1 MPAVTSRPNS
11 NLSSPSSRYNR
22 DKYGDIFSQTRR
34 AILLLTALL
43 FVVGSAVL
51 SLNLRAVP
59 KTELAVVALA
69 VLYVLA
75 ASTLQP
81 PHTSSSKDRIKPLAR
96 DRQLSRIAVRI
107 FLISSFLI
115 SIAAPWIWLT
125 CFRTTL
131 SQRRLL
137 GPHLFLMMAQVLFE
151 IWSYRTTV
159 SLLLRITIP
168 VAFVSYRIRLLVDW
182 VKKSSFI
189 ILTNSQAKSN
199 LADRLM
205 FALAMVNLVFWGI
218 ILFYVLLLKVC
229 PPYFLE
235 NKLVS
240 KKDVNKKM

>member
-1 MPAVTSRPNS
+1 MLAVTGPNS

-22 DKYGDIFSQTRR
+22 DKYGDTFSKTRR
-34 AILLLTALL
+34 AILLLIALV

-59 KTELAVVALA
+59 KTELGVVTLA

-81 PHTSSSKDRIKPLAR
+81 PQIPSSKDRVKPLAR
-96 DRQLSRIAVRI
+96 DRQLSRVTVRI
-107 FLISSFLI
+107 FLISSLLI
-115 SIAAPWIWLT
+115 SLVVPWIWLS

-151 IWSYRTTV
+151 IWSYRATV

-182 VKKSSFI
+182 VRKSALI
-189 ILTNSQAKSN
+189 ILSNTEGKSD
-199 LADRLM
+199 LDDRLM

-235 NKLVS
+235 SKLVS